1 MYVVIERRDLM
12 TIKDTEN
19 LTGLT
24 IKSIRYYE
32 EKGLIRIGRNKDNN
46 YRNYSE
52 EDIERLKLIKILRY
66 IDFSTED
73 ISVMLKKD
81 NITEPLKIK
90 SKQLEEK
97 SNNYLEKQNI
107 CNSLIKDNKKKNFN
121 KIIDDYSE
129 TIAFLETDEAME
141 LKVSIID
148 VLCPSLS
155 SIIIQSLIYIAP
167 IIWLFINIYNKRW
180 DALVLNSI
188 ITIICTILLT
198 SEWIYYFNYQTKHKE
213 TIKAKNKNNL
223 LLIPILIISII
234 VFIFLWVLL
243 TTGIEHFF
251 APQDYLFFET
261 AIIPSKLMI
270 FAIVMLLITFMGII
284 LKKFKI
290 KKSEDLDVYI
300 KIWKKCKWIL
310 IILFIIVA
318 YCFITSV
325 TFVTEDKIIYRDPL
339 HPFGLS
345 YSYDDVIKIE
355 AGFGR
360 KNFSFI
366 DYERKGGF
374 YYRIYVDNKKIT
386 FSVPSTNEK
395 IEKYNNDTYLE
406 LEEFDKKLMKNN
418 IKKISD
424 DKYAYACDLDKEYC
438 DRFIRIINNNYKAN

>member
-1 MYVVIERRDLM
+1 M
-12 TIKDTEN
+12 TIKDAEK

-24 IKSIRYYE
+24 TKSIRYYE
-32 EKGLIRIGRNKDNN
+32 EKGLISIGRNKDND
-46 YRNYSE
+46 YRNFSE

-66 IDFSTED
+66 IDFSIED
-73 ISVMLKKD
+73 ISAMLEKD
-81 NITEPLKIK
+81 DITEFLKIK

-121 KIIDDYSE
+121 KIINDYSD
-129 TIAFLETDEAME
+129 TIAFLETDEGME

-180 DALVLNSI
+180 DSLVLNSI
-188 ITIICTILLT
+188 ITIICTIVLT
-198 SEWIYYFNYQTKHKE
+198 SEWIYYFNYKTKHKE
-213 TIKAKNKNNL
+213 TIKTKNKNNA

-234 VFIFLWVLL
+234 SFIFLWVLL
-243 TTGIEHFF
+243 NTLIEQFL
-251 APQDYLFFET
+251 APKDYLFFE
-261 AIIPSKLMI
+261 ISLIPSKLMI
-270 FAIVMLLITFMGII
+270 FAIVILLITFIGMI

-290 KKSEDLDVYI
+290 NKIEDLDIYI
-300 KIWKKCKWIL
+300 EIWQKCKWIL
-310 IILFIIVA
+310 IILFIIVT
-318 YCFITSV
+318 YCFVTSV
-325 TFVTEDKIIYRDPL
+325 TFVTEDKIIYRDPF

-345 YSYDDVIKIE
+345 YNYDEVAKIE
-355 AGFGR
+355 TGFGQ

-366 DYERKGGF
+366 DYERKGEF

-418 IKKISD
+418 IQKIGD
-424 DKYAYACDLDKEYC
+424 DKYANACDLDKEYC
-438 DRFIRIINNNYKAN
+438 ERFKRIINYNL

>member
-1 MYVVIERRDLM
+1 M
-12 TIKDTEN
+12 TIKDAEK

-32 EKGLIRIGRNKDNN
+32 EKGLISIGRNKDND
-46 YRNYSE
+46 YRNYSK

-81 NITEPLKIK
+81 DITESLKLK

-107 CNSLIKDNKKKNFN
+107 CNSLIKDNKRKNIN
-121 KIIDDYSE
+121 KIIDDYSD

-167 IIWLFINIYNKRW
+167 IIWLIINIYNKRW
-180 DALVLNSI
+180 DALILNSI

-198 SEWIYYFNYQTKHKE
+198 SEWIYYFNYKTKHKE
-213 TIKAKNKNNL
+213 TIKTKNKNNS

-234 VFIFLWVLL
+234 SFIFLWVLL
-243 TTGIEHFF
+243 NTGIEQFF
-251 APQDYLFFET
+251 APKDYLFFE
-261 AIIPSKLMI
+261 ISLIPSKLMI
-270 FAIVMLLITFMGII
+270 FAIIMVLITFIGII

-290 KKSEDLDVYI
+290 NKSEDLDVYI
-300 KIWKKCKWIL
+300 EIWKKCKGIL
-310 IILFIIVA
+310 IILFIIIS

-325 TFVTEDKIIYRDPL
+325 TFVTKDKIIYRDPL

-345 YSYDDVIKIE
+345 YSYDDVTKIE
-355 AGFGR
+355 TGFGR
-360 KNFSFI
+360 KNFSFL

-406 LEEFDKKLMKNN
+406 LEEFDKKLMKKN

-424 DKYAYACDLDKEYC
+424 DKYANACDLDKEYC
-438 DRFIRIINNNYKAN
+438 ERFIRIINYDYKTD